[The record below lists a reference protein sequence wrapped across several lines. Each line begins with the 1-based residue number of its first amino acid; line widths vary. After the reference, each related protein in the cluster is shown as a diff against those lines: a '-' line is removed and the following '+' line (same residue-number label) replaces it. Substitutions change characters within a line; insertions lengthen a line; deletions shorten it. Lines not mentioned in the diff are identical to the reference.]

1 MAQRS
6 RISMI
11 KDRTMETTKKALMQ
25 EKKATQK
32 LRESFKALNV
42 SQWKKMKHM
51 EHQSS
56 LLEKELESYKLGI
69 SSLSTYLQTEEEK
82 EDKLV
87 VWYPFD
93 RSSTELKPQPCWAG
107 NLSHSPRNCTLF
119 PCRKLNSYN
128 FMFRMIPCCLQQPQM
143 GSKLTS
149 SMETKNKSEIGHA
162 ESAGK
167 QKKILLPDNMT
178 EKERKLKITVE
189 NKRRE
194 NEKKNKPPD
203 RAINYGKP
211 MSVRTKQNP
220 IRPVLRRMD
229 IR

>member
-1 MAQRS
+1 
-6 RISMI
+6 
-11 KDRTMETTKKALMQ
+11 METTKKALMM

-32 LRESFKALNV
+32 LRESFKAISV
-42 SQWKKMKHM
+42 SQRKKMKDM
-51 EHQSS
+51 DHQSS
-56 LLEKELESYKLGI
+56 LLEEELESYKQGM
-69 SSLSTYLQTEEEK
+69 SSLSKYFQTEEEE

-93 RSSTELKPQPCWAG
+93 RTNIELKPQPCWAG

-128 FMFRMIPCCLQQPQM
+128 FMFRMIPYCLQQPQM
-143 GSKLTS
+143 GSKLKNP
-149 SMETKNKSEIGHA
+149 METKDKSERDNA

-167 QKKILLPDNMT
+167 QKKIFPDNMT

-189 NKRRE
+189 NKRHE

-211 MSVRTKQNP
+211 MSVRAKQNP